1 MSRVSELTFLLLD
14 GATDDAERRELERL
28 VVDEAAA
35 AREHIALMELEGAL
49 LAEQRVDV
57 TRETMQRIADVAGST
72 TGQRVMDRIKQQPRP
87 AWKKNSGIQKP
98 VTGSSARVSGMQPKV
113 SARRSRARRATPA
126 SFAPWIGI
134 AAAVALIVGVA
145 LFFSR
150 SQNGNATEAVA
161 TLISAAS
168 DARIVRGGR
177 SISAEAGEGL
187 FANDQLSAGSAGVA
201 RIEYADGSMVELA
214 AKASANLLDG
224 DANASKQVK
233 LTNGALSARV
243 AKQSGKPFVL
253 STPHATAT
261 VIGTQFELAVDAG
274 STRLDVNEGRVRIE
288 RASDAKS
295 VIVDGGFFVVASA
308 NQDLVARKI
317 GSDAVVVTPP
327 VVTPPVPTVVEP
339 AVPAFGIVAFHL
351 VDTSNSQPIRGFS
364 PLQDGA
370 VLELRA
376 LPKGLTLTV
385 VTNPK
390 EVGKIIFDVDGKKSF
405 KDEVDPPYSLSA
417 NWIDKTTG
425 QDRFNPWTLGVGKH
439 TVTATPYES
448 NKANAKA
455 GAALTV
461 RFEIVK

>member
-1 MSRVSELTFLLLD
+1 MSRVSDLTFLLLD
-14 GATDDAERRELERL
+14 GAMDADERRELERL
-28 VVDEAAA
+28 VAADEAA
-35 AREHIALMELEGAL
+35 AREHIALMEVEGAL
-49 LAEQRVDV
+49 RAGQPVDV
-57 TRETMQRIADVAGST
+57 TQETMQRIADVAGST

-87 AWKKNSGIQKP
+87 AWKQSGIQKP

-126 SFAPWIGI
+126 SFAPWLGI
-134 AAAVALIVGVA
+134 AAAVMLIAGAALY
-145 LFFSR
+145 FSR
-150 SQNGNATEAVA
+150 SQNGNTAEAIA

-168 DARIVRGGR
+168 DARIVRDGR
-177 SISAEAGEGL
+177 PISVSSGEGL

-201 RIEYADGSMVELA
+201 RIEYSDGSMVELA
-214 AKASANLLDG
+214 AKASAVLLSG
-224 DANASKQVK
+224 DTNASKQVR
-233 LTNGALSARV
+233 LTQGGLSARV

-261 VIGTQFELAVDAG
+261 VLGTQFILAVETG
-274 STRLDVNEGRVRIE
+274 STRLDVTEGKVRIE
-288 RASDAKS
+288 RISDAKS
-295 VIVDGGFFVVASA
+295 VVVEGGFFAVAAA
-308 NQDLVARKI
+308 NQELVARKI

-327 VVTPPVPTVVEP
+327 VVAPAPAPAEP

-351 VDTSNSQPIRGFS
+351 VDTANSQPIRGFS
-364 PLQDGA
+364 PLGDGA
-370 VLELRA
+370 VLELRT

-390 EVGKIIFDVDGKKSF
+390 EVAKIVFDVDGKKNF
-405 KDEVDPPYSLSA
+405 KDEVDPPYSLST
-417 NWIDKTTG
+417 NWIDKATG

-448 NKANAKA
+448 NKPNAKA

>member
-1 MSRVSELTFLLLD
+1 MSRVSDLTFLLLD
-14 GATDDAERRELERL
+14 GAMAADERRELERL
-28 VVDEAAA
+28 VAADEAA
-35 AREHIALMELEGAL
+35 AREHIALMEIEGAL
-49 LAEQRVDV
+49 RAEQPVDV
-57 TRETMQRIADVAGST
+57 TQETMQRIADVAGST

-87 AWKKNSGIQKP
+87 AWKQSGIQKP

-126 SFAPWIGI
+126 SFAPWLGI
-134 AAAVALIVGVA
+134 AAAVVLVAGVA
-145 LFFSR
+145 LYFSR
-150 SQNGNATEAVA
+150 SQNGHTAEAVA

-168 DARIVRGGR
+168 DARIVRDGR
-177 SISAEAGEGL
+177 PISVSAGEGL
-187 FANDQLSAGSAGVA
+187 FASDQLSAGSAGVA
-201 RIEYADGSMVELA
+201 RIEYSDGSMVELA
-214 AKASANLLDG
+214 AKASAVLLGG
-224 DANASKQVK
+224 DANASKQVR
-233 LTNGALSARV
+233 LTQGGLSARV
-243 AKQSGKPFVL
+243 AKQNGKPFVL

-261 VIGTQFELAVDAG
+261 VLGTQFVLAVDPG

-295 VIVDGGFFVVASA
+295 VIVEGGFFAVAAA

-317 GSDAVVVTPP
+317 GSDVVVVTPP
-327 VVTPPVPTVVEP
+327 VVAPAPVEP

-351 VDTSNSQPIRGFS
+351 VDTANSQPIRGFS
-364 PLQDGA
+364 PLEDGA
-370 VLELRA
+370 VLELRT

-390 EVGKIIFDVDGKKSF
+390 EVAKIVFDVDGKKNF
-405 KDEVDPPYSLSA
+405 KDEVDPPYSLST
-417 NWIDKTTG
+417 NWIDKATG

-448 NKANAKA
+448 NKPNAKA